1 MMDLKEKAAIVT
13 GAASG
18 IGLATARAL
27 AAKGA
32 KVVLSD
38 IDVKAGQLAT
48 EELQSS
54 GAAASFIEV
63 DVSVEESVRHLITT
77 AAKQFGALDI
87 MINNAGIGT
96 QLPTEELTF
105 EEYKRTVSINQDGVF
120 LGSKYAIMEM
130 LKTGGGCVV
139 NVSSIMGLVGTAN
152 ACDYCA
158 SKGAVTMLSKAL
170 AAEYA
175 NRNIRVNSVHPG
187 YVFTGM
193 VSHEVLEALGTNLYK
208 QLVALHPIGRF
219 GQPEEIA
226 HGIVFLCEN
235 EFVTGSSLVIDGGY
249 TAV

>member
-1 MMDLKEKAAIVT
+1 MMALKDKVAIIT

-27 AAKGA
+27 AREEA

-38 IDVKAGQLAT
+38 INVQAGQHAT

-54 GAAASFIEV
+54 GAAAIFVEV
-63 DVSVEESVRHLITT
+63 DVAVEESVKNLVTT
-77 AAKQFGALDI
+77 AVKHFGILDI
-87 MINNAGIGT
+87 MVNNAGVGT

-105 EEYKRTVSINQDGVF
+105 DEYKRTVSINQDGVF

-139 NVSSIMGLVGTAN
+139 NVSSIMGLVGAAN

-158 SKGAVTMLSKAL
+158 SKGAVTTLSKAL

-193 VSHEVLEALGTNLYK
+193 VSHEVLEALGTDLYK
-208 QLVALHPIGRF
+208 RLVALHPIGRF

-235 EFVTGSSLVIDGGY
+235 EFVTGSSLAIDGGY